1 MGDVRTGES
10 VHGVSG
16 LIGRI
21 GIDVAEAEDGLGEVN
36 SILGSA
42 EF

>member
-1 MGDVRTGES
+1 MRTGDS

-16 LIGRI
+16 LIGRS
-21 GIDVAEAEDGLGEVN
+21 GIDVAEAEDCLGEVN
-36 SILGSA
+36 WILGSE